1 MISYS
6 PSLRHRSHIYS
17 LADVIFHKRWG
28 ILAFV
33 FILLSISCKQ
43 GSDIEQEALY
53 GKWDILNAKRNGNE
67 THYLRGGYVI
77 IDSNG
82 TMTINLT
89 GTEEKGPYVITDKTI
104 RVSNTKDFLIE
115 SLKPD
120 SMTLHY
126 VMSPESDFLIRF
138 TKHKDETN

>member
-1 MISYS
+1 M
-6 PSLRHRSHIYS
+6 
-17 LADVIFHKRWG
+17 
-28 ILAFV
+28 
-33 FILLSISCKQ
+33 LLTVSCKP

-89 GTEEKGPYVITDKTI
+89 GSEEKGPYVITDKTI
-104 RVSNTKDFLIE
+104 RVNDSKEFMIE
-115 SLKPD
+115 SLKTD
-120 SMTLHY
+120 SMTMRY
-126 VMSPESDFLIRF
+126 VMSPESDFLIHF
-138 TKHKDETN
+138 TKHKDEGN